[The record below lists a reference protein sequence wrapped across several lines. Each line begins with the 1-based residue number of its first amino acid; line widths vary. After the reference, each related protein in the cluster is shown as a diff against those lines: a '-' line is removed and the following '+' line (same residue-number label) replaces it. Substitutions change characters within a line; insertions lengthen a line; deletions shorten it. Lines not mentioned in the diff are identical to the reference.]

1 MVMWNQRLVINM
13 LCEFGPIL
21 GFVLAFELSDFR
33 AGVIT
38 MMILVA
44 VALFVEKRRYGH
56 YPVFALLSTGTVLFF
71 GGLMLATGLPS
82 LFILRDTLFDAIFG
96 LVLIGSVL
104 IGRPLFR
111 YLFGG
116 VFGLTDIGWRTLTI
130 RWGIFFL
137 CFSALNEWVR
147 QTQSAEDWVL
157 VKIIVI
163 IITVVFGCYQFTLT
177 RRERLPDT
185 TDWGVLR

>member
-1 MVMWNQRLVINM
+1 MLNQRLVINM

-21 GFVLAFELSDFR
+21 GFVVAFELHDFR
-33 AGVIT
+33 SGVIT
-38 MMILVA
+38 MMFLVA
-44 VALFVEKRRYGH
+44 LALIVEKRHYGH

-96 LVLIGSVL
+96 LVLIGSVW

-111 YLFGG
+111 HLFGN
-116 VFGLTDIGWRTLTI
+116 VFGLTDLGWRTLTL

-137 CFSALNEWVR
+137 CFSAVNEWVR
-147 QTQSAEDWVL
+147 QTQSPEHWVI
-157 VKIIVI
+157 VKIIII
-163 IITVVFGCYQFTLT
+163 IITVTFGCYQFTLT

-185 TDWGVLR
+185 NDWGIIR